1 MEERRGAVLVPFS
14 LGNLVFNYLLSVERS
29 CMDVMNLDSMADEA
43 GLLPDAEMKSLG
55 NSLDSDNNDDCS
67 FGDSGSDV
75 SFSVALGSGGE
86 SRSEGSSLMAMTS
99 EDETLWLAPD
109 VVVRESEEDGSSS
122 LEGDAMPDSC
132 CSLSVVSDTS
142 SLCGDDFLNFEA
154 NFLDQEKSLCDVE
167 LVPRIEVSRNPRN
180 DAVAESSGSK
190 SSKTDAQ
197 SEKGLSGRGG
207 RSIFEVDCVPLW
219 GLTSVCGRRPE
230 MEDAVATLPRF
241 LKIPIEMLTSDHGV
255 DGVTTCLSH
264 VTGHFFGV
272 YDGHGGAQVHILFF
286 FVFDHTR

>member
-1 MEERRGAVLVPFS
+1 
-14 LGNLVFNYLLSVERS
+14 
-29 CMDVMNLDSMADEA
+29 MDVVMSLDSTADEA

-67 FGDSGSDV
+67 FGDSGSEV
-75 SFSVALGSGGE
+75 SFSVAVGSGGE
-86 SRSEGSSLMAMTS
+86 LRSEGSSLMAMTS
-99 EDETLWLAPD
+99 EDENLWLAQD
-109 VVVRESEEDGSSS
+109 TVVRESEEDGSSS

-154 NFLDQEKSLCDVE
+154 NFLDHEKNICDVE
-167 LVPRIEVSRNPRN
+167 LISRIEVSTNPRN
-180 DAVAESSGSK
+180 NGVAEASSSR

-197 SEKGLSGRGG
+197 SEKGSSGRGG

-241 LKIPIEMLTSDHGV
+241 LKIPIGMLTSDHGV
-255 DGVTTCLSH
+255 DGVTTCLSQL
-264 VTGHFFGV
+264 TGHFFGV
-272 YDGHGGAQVHILFF
+272 YDGHGGAQVYSYLSCLIP
-286 FVFDHTR
+286 